1 MPSADIISSVLLIH
15 TSRNFESIV
24 AFVPHS
30 FECPTQALLA
40 EDEVGVEAV
49 EAVAVA
55 EEEVLL
61 EVAVAIEEVIL
72 NVAVVP
78 VDLLLEGFR
87 S

>member
-1 MPSADIISSVLLIH
+1 MGRRAWA
-15 TSRNFESIV
+15 V
-24 AFVPHS
+24 A
-30 FECPTQALLA
+30 A
-40 EDEVGVEAV
+40 AV

>member
-1 MPSADIISSVLLIH
+1 MHYDLRNPMKLRLHPCSV
-15 TSRNFESIV
+15 E
-24 AFVPHS
+24 
-30 FECPTQALLA
+30 A
-40 EDEVGVEAV
+40 EEQQEQQGVVEVGEEHHPCLVE
-49 EAVAVA
+49 VAVA

>member
-1 MPSADIISSVLLIH
+1 M
-15 TSRNFESIV
+15 
-24 AFVPHS
+24 
-30 FECPTQALLA
+30 
-40 EDEVGVEAV
+40 

-78 VDLLLEGFR
+78 VDLLLEGGVLISLAHHLKAALVYLAVMSQQLESSGR
-87 S
+87 HLALLVEQCKSRPTISK